1 MKKLLPLVAIMMLAN
16 SVFAQD
22 YLLPSR
28 PAVLPQLAPF
38 YHGVASGDPLSDR
51 VIIWT
56 RVTPTA
62 LTQLVTTDI
71 DVTNINT
78 GFDSVIAVNW
88 QVATDTTFGTI
99 VQQGNTTTDSSVDY
113 TVKVDVTG
121 LQPNSWYYYR
131 FTVGGVNSITGRTRT
146 LPVGN
151 VDSLRFAVF
160 SCSDYQKGY
169 FNVYNDIAK
178 RNDLDAVIH
187 LGDYYYEYANNSSNY
202 GGDTTRRHPLNHDAF
217 TLADYRLWHSQYKL
231 DGDLRNIFQQYPW
244 IQIWDD
250 HEVANNSWSTGA
262 DNHND
267 ATEGPYEDRKSA
279 SHKAYFEWLPIRE
292 QAPGD
297 DSLIHR
303 NFEWG
308 SLLNL
313 IMLDTRYED
322 RDSVLGQL
330 IVDTTP
336 YLIDTSRNMLGP
348 AQLAW
353 FKTQLSDTT
362 SQWKIIGNQVM
373 IAPLTDDNYILNG
386 DQWDGYPAE
395 RKRVFD
401 YIMQQHIKDVVFVTG
416 DIHSSWANDL
426 PHPDSIYNPVTHS
439 GSVATE
445 LVATSVTSS
454 AGALAQ
460 FQSNIQPAN
469 PHVRYVDLNLRG
481 YLLLDVNKQR
491 TQGDFIHINTIIT
504 RDYTAV
510 DDQQWM
516 NLNGNRFLSVPPAKL
531 GTRTGNPTLVTPV
544 ANTTGIAA
552 LSNMVIVTCFPN
564 PTENEMAVQYYLY
577 QPAQVSINVYDLGG
591 RLVQHQSEQ
600 QTQPGLF
607 STKLYLDKLQAG
619 TYLVSIFDGSKAFTK
634 KIVKN

>member
-1 MKKLLPLVAIMMLAN
+1 MRFIWLIQFIILIAAF
-16 SVFAQD
+16 SQAQD

-28 PAVLPQLAPF
+28 PAVLPQMAPF

-56 RVTPTA
+56 RVTPDA
-62 LTQLVTTDI
+62 LNQVVTTNI
-71 DVTNINT
+71 DVTGIVT
-78 GFDSVIAVNW
+78 PFDSVISVSW
-88 QVATDTTFGTI
+88 QLATDTTFSSI
-99 VQQGNTTTDSSVDY
+99 VQQGSATTDSSVDY
-113 TVKVDVTG
+113 TVKIDVTG
-121 LQPNSWYYYR
+121 LQPNTWYYYR
-131 FTVGGVNSITGRTRT
+131 FTTGGVNSITGRTRT

-187 LGDYYYEYANNSSNY
+187 LGDYYYEYSANSSNY
-202 GGDTTRRHPLNHDAF
+202 NGDTTRRHPLNHDAF

-231 DGDLRNIFQQYPW
+231 DGDLRSIFQEYPW

-262 DNHND
+262 QNHNES
-267 ATEGPYEDRKSA
+267 TEGPYGDRKSA

-292 QAPGD
+292 ESAGD
-297 DSLIHR
+297 DSIIHR
-303 NFEWG
+303 NFKWG
-308 SLLNL
+308 NLINL

-322 RDSVLGQL
+322 RDSALGEL
-330 IVDTTP
+330 IVDTTA
-336 YLIDTSRNMLGP
+336 YITDTTRNMLGP

-353 FKTQLSDTT
+353 FKTELSDTGT
-362 SQWKIIGNQVM
+362 QWKIIGNQVM
-373 IAPLTDDNYILNG
+373 IAPLTASAYILNG

-401 YIMQQHIKDVVFVTG
+401 YIMQQRIRDVVFITG

-426 PHPDSIYNPVTHS
+426 PHPDSTYNAVTHS

-454 AGALAQ
+454 AGSLAQ
-460 FQSNIQPAN
+460 FQSNIQTYN
-469 PHVRYVDLNLRG
+469 PHIRYVDLNLRG
-481 YLLLDVNKQR
+481 YLLLDINKQR
-491 TQGDFIHINTIIT
+491 TQGDFIHFNTIT
-504 RDYTAV
+504 SRNYTAV

-516 NLNGNRFLSVPPAKL
+516 NVNGNRFLSVAPTKL
-531 GTRTGNPTLVTPV
+531 GTRMGNPTLVVPV
-544 ANTTGIAA
+544 ASPTGIAPVN
-552 LSNMVIVTCFPN
+552 NMVVVTCFPN
-564 PTENEMAVQYYLY
+564 PTDNELAVQYYLY
-577 QPAQVSINVYDLGG
+577 EPAHVNINIYDMNG
-591 RLVQHQSEQ
+591 RLVAQQAEQ
-600 QTQPGLF
+600 QNQPGLF
-607 STKLYLDKLQAG
+607 STKLYLDILQAG
-619 TYLVSIFDGSKAFTK
+619 TYLVSVFDGSKAFTK
-634 KIVKN
+634 KIVKY